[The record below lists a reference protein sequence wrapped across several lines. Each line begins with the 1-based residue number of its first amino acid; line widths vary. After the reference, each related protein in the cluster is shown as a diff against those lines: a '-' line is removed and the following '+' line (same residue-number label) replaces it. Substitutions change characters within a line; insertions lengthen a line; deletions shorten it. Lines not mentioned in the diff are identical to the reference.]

1 MTEEFIFAKLQEIDR
16 TLKLS
21 YAEAGI
27 MALKV
32 KTGELW
38 RTRLNPETNEL
49 CTSWNQWL
57 CVAMPYSNAT
67 IFAAVADVEELSD
80 VPDADLAEIPA
91 ANIHIVKQL
100 STAVRADP
108 RVLQAAKTLLS
119 KKFVEQVQCD
129 HPHQHLEARKI
140 LRFVGVVE
148 SAAEEI
154 ERALTMAECRGART
168 RNEQLEAIAVEAI
181 QAWDYEDAVK
191 ALPVTLEDM
200 DVEGVQ

>member
-1 MTEEFIFAKLQEIDR
+1 
-16 TLKLS
+16 
-21 YAEAGI
+21 

-32 KTGELW
+32 KTGDLW
-38 RTRLNPETNEL
+38 TARLDPETNEP
-49 CTSWNQWL
+49 CKSFNRWL
-57 CVAMPYSNAT
+57 CVAAPYSNAT
-67 IFAAVADVEELSD
+67 MFQAITDVEELSD

-108 RVLQAAKTLLS
+108 RVLQAAKTLSS

-129 HPHQHLEARKI
+129 HPQQHLEARKI

-181 QAWDYEDAVK
+181 QAWDYEEEVK

-200 DVEGVQ
+200 ETGEVQ